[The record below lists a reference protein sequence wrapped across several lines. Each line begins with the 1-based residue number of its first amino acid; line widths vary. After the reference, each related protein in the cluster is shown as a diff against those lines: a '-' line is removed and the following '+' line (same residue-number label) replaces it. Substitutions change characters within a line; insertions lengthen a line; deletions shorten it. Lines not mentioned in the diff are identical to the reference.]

1 MSVGCDRLASCTW
14 YHRPVELL
22 RGGFYGMLQYY
33 LSHVLLV
40 SAIAV
45 MVFITPTGVVNARL
59 SSVRPHYTSWTITD
73 TSLARLV
80 QEPEPS
86 LMGLIGTLLSR
97 YATWLMLIMCSSTLA
112 LLGAAAIAAQ
122 MRRIAG
128 NDDDR

>member
-1 MSVGCDRLASCTW
+1 
-14 YHRPVELL
+14 
-22 RGGFYGMLQYY
+22 MLQYY
-33 LSHVLLV
+33 LSHLLLV
-40 SAIAV
+40 SAIVV
-45 MVFITPTGVVNARL
+45 MVFITPTGAVNTRL
-59 SSVRPHYTSWTITD
+59 SSALPHYTSWTITD